1 MGIGPYME
9 MREIMKVCVIQPPY
23 SLDFADSQ
31 DRFDW
36 EGNRAGYYCKQHLV
50 PMEMGLYGLEGLKY
64 DNKE

>member
-1 MGIGPYME
+1 
-9 MREIMKVCVIQPPY
+9 MKVCVIQPPY